1 MKGIS
6 KFLLRSF
13 SRAAKPYLQSVGLLQ
28 TAKVFN
34 RTTLVW
40 EPSNEKVLVLA
51 PHMDDEVIGCGG
63 ALAKHAARGA
73 QITVMF
79 LTDGAAGGNTAV
91 RIQEADRALA
101 TLGIKNSVY
110 LGGKDGEL
118 AATESL
124 VKSLRSLLVEQRFD
138 LIYLPFFLEEHSD
151 HRAASQLL
159 LDAALG
165 TGLEPQLLGYE
176 VWTPL
181 FANCLVNIDDTL
193 EIKRAALAHYR
204 SQLADVDYTHTQFG
218 LNAYRSAA
226 FLGGRCRYAEAYCS
240 VPLAQYRRLYDL
252 YNVTGTTADKVLSTF
267 ALL

>member
-1 MKGIS
+1 
-6 KFLLRSF
+6 
-13 SRAAKPYLQSVGLLQ
+13 
-28 TAKVFN
+28 
-34 RTTLVW
+34 
-40 EPSNEKVLVLA
+40 
-51 PHMDDEVIGCGG
+51 
-63 ALAKHAARGA
+63 
-73 QITVMF
+73 
-79 LTDGAAGGNTAV
+79 
-91 RIQEADRALA
+91 
-101 TLGIKNSVY
+101 
-110 LGGKDGEL
+110 
-118 AATESL
+118 
-124 VKSLRSLLVEQRFD
+124 
-138 LIYLPFFLEEHSD
+138 
-151 HRAASQLL
+151 
-159 LDAALG
+159 LG

-226 FLGGRCRYAEAYCS
+226 FLGGKCRYAEAYCS